1 VFFVSSWL
9 VPSKKLIVLTI
20 AVLTVVLLTVDAPAR
35 PVQLAL
41 DSRPLARRE
50 FTAGSARAGF
60 IQPDLRLPSSES
72 GRLDSCQFAAAN
84 TLSNALSLI
93 LLAVVDS
100 LRKAGR
106 RDYDGQQRRHRE
118 PFRESLHW

>member
-35 PVQLAL
+35 PVQLVL

-50 FTAGSARAGF
+50 FTAGSARARF
-60 IQPDLRLPSSES
+60 IQPDLRLPPSES
-72 GRLDSCQFAAAN
+72 RRLNSCQFATAN
-84 TLSNALSLI
+84 ALSNTLSLI
-93 LLAVVDS
+93 LLAVVDA
-100 LRKAGR
+100 LREASH

-118 PFRESLHW
+118 PFLQVLHQ